1 MSTTRIQIGR
11 DDHGRTMALEEFREA
26 EEEPGFLYELA
37 RGMLEVTEVPGD
49 DHWQIVHNLHEM
61 FSAYSRLHPGAIRRI
76 GHGSDVR
83 LIIPVL
89 ESDRHPD
96 LGVALRDDPRDD
108 RKRLRPSLVAEVV
121 SPSSK
126 TRDHQ
131 DKRQDYLIYGVNE
144 YWIVDPIQR
153 QVTVLTRQG
162 DGADASWLETVCR
175 DADVI
180 ESPALPGLRA
190 TVGGLWA
197 GL

>member
-1 MSTTRIQIGR
+1 MSSTRTQIGLA
-11 DDHGRTMALEEFREA
+11 DQGRAMALEEFREA

-37 RGMLEVTEVPGD
+37 RGVLEVTEVPAD

-61 FSAYSRLHPGAIRRI
+61 FSDYSRLHPGAIRRI

-108 RKRLRPSLVAEVV
+108 RKRLRPSVVAEVV

-126 TRDHQ
+126 SRDYQ
-131 DKRQDYLIYGVNE
+131 DNRQDYLVYGVHE

-162 DGADASWLETVCR
+162 VGADASWLETVGR
-175 DADVI
+175 DAEVI
-180 ESPALPGLRA
+180 ESPALPRLRA
-190 TVGGLWA
+190 TVDGLWV